1 MACLS
6 SRRFLRLR
14 SGQALAV
21 SFFARAGPRRNDVAE
36 EKRDGDR
43 LSKERMYILENP
55 SRRDSVVV
63 DVKARLE
70 RGD

>member
-1 MACLS
+1 M
-6 SRRFLRLR
+6 
-14 SGQALAV
+14 
-21 SFFARAGPRRNDVAE
+21 AE